1 MNSYKISINTACKI
15 FSISQSAYYYKPKI
29 EPEDES
35 IKAVLT
41 ELAEDH
47 LRWGFDKMMNKIKQ
61 KGYLWNHKRVY
72 RVYCEM
78 GLNIRVKPKKRLP
91 SREAISLVQPIRP
104 NICWSIDFMSDVL
117 SNGRRFRTLNVID
130 DYNREALLIKPAL
143 SLPACYVTRLIDEIA
158 NVNGYPSI
166 IRVDNGPEFI
176 SSVFKKWANQHG
188 IFIQYIQPGK
198 PAQNGFIERFNRTY
212 REDILDMYIFESLD
226 EVIRITTN
234 WIISYNNER
243 PHESL
248 GNQSPMEFA
257 ISRCL

>member
-1 MNSYKISINTACKI
+1 M
-15 FSISQSAYYYKPKI
+15 
-29 EPEDES
+29 
-35 IKAVLT
+35 
-41 ELAEDH
+41 
-47 LRWGFDKMMNKIKQ
+47 
-61 KGYLWNHKRVY
+61 
-72 RVYCEM
+72 
-78 GLNIRVKPKKRLP
+78 
-91 SREAISLVQPIRP
+91 
-104 NICWSIDFMSDVL
+104 
-117 SNGRRFRTLNVID
+117 
-130 DYNREALLIKPAL
+130 
-143 SLPACYVTRLIDEIA
+143 
-158 NVNGYPSI
+158 
-166 IRVDNGPEFI
+166 DNGPEFI